1 MLREL
6 HISNLAVIED
16 AAFDLQ
22 PGLNVFTGQT
32 GAGKSLIIGAFEL
45 LLGLRSGGKDSAGM
59 LRSGCDEAYVSGLFE
74 FTDPRIV
81 REVESVIGRKV
92 EDSQMLITRRLFS
105 TGRSSV
111 SIDGQPATAGMLREM
126 GQFLVDIHGQHDQQF
141 LLRPSNQLEI
151 LDDFSSLTP
160 TREEFSK
167 IFTRLRELKTRRS
180 ELNQSELI
188 RKNQIEL
195 LEFQAGEIDSAD
207 PQPGEFE
214 EVRAKFERLSNIG
227 TLKQDASQVSL
238 AVYESEG
245 SAVETLERAAKIMDE
260 LASLDEEKL
269 AGIAQSFSDATEM
282 LRDVAAQLNRYAD
295 NLEIETG
302 ELEETQ
308 QRLDELN
315 NVIHKY
321 GPGKGAVDGDPLEV
335 VLKFREQLEAQLGKL
350 HNEDNEQ
357 AGLDDEITS
366 LSSQLAAA
374 GKKLT
379 AGRKTAADKISPL
392 VEKELAHLGM
402 EQAKFRVQI
411 TTHPADSENAGPS
424 GLDEIEFMV
433 QTNPGL
439 AFQPLRMIASGG
451 EISRIMLAIKSIL
464 AAGDRVSVLVFD
476 EIDANIGG
484 RLGAVVGRKMR
495 DLARRG
501 GHQVLCITHLPQLA
515 AFGDNHLHI
524 EKHVEKGV
532 TRTTVT
538 ALGGENRVN
547 ELAAMLAG
555 HDNISKASLT
565 QAGELLAAAGK
576 IS

>member
-45 LLGLRSGGKDSAGM
+45 LLGLRGGGRDSAGM
-59 LRSGCDEAYVSGLFE
+59 LRSGCDEACVCGLFE
-74 FTDPRIV
+74 FSDSRIV
-81 REVESVIGRKV
+81 HEIESIIGRQI
-92 EDSQMLITRRLFS
+92 EDSQMLITRRLFA

-111 SIDGQPATAGMLREM
+111 SIDGQPATAAMLREI

-141 LLRPSNQLEI
+141 LLKPSNQLEI
-151 LDDFSSLTP
+151 LDDFAAMCETQKI
-160 TREEFSK
+160 FSQT
-167 IFTRLRELKTRRS
+167 FTRLRDLKKRRDD
-180 ELNQSELI
+180 LNQSELI
-188 RKNQIEL
+188 RRNQTEL
-195 LEFQAGEIDSAD
+195 LEFQAGEIDAAD
-207 PQPGEFE
+207 IQPGEFE
-214 EVRAKFERLSNIG
+214 SVREKFERLSNIG
-227 TLKQDASQVSL
+227 TLKQDASQVAM

-245 SAVETLERAAKIMDE
+245 SAVEILERAAKVMDE
-260 LASLDEEKL
+260 LVSLDEKRLNEISQNF
-269 AGIAQSFSDATEM
+269 ADATEM
-282 LRDVAAQLNRYAD
+282 LRDVAAELNRYAD
-295 NLEIETG
+295 NLEIEPG

-315 NVIHKY
+315 GMIHKY
-321 GPGKGAVDGDPLEV
+321 GPGREPTANDPLEI
-335 VLKFREQLEAQLGKL
+335 VLKFREQVEMQLEKL
-350 HNEDNEQ
+350 RTENTEL
-357 AGLDDEITS
+357 AGLDDEMSS
-366 LSSQLAAA
+366 LTKQLAEI
-374 GKKLT
+374 GRKLT
-379 AGRKTAADKISPL
+379 AGRNAAADKIAPL
-392 VEKELAHLGM
+392 IEKELSHLGM

-411 TTHPADSENAGPS
+411 VTHDVETCVSPA

-439 AFQPLRMIASGG
+439 AFQPLRAIASGG

-515 AFGDNHLHI
+515 AFGDYHIHI
-524 EKHVEKGV
+524 EKHVEKGM
-532 TRTTVT
+532 TRTTV
-538 ALGGENRVN
+538 APLEGSRRID

-555 HDNISKASLT
+555 HENVSQASIT
-565 QAGELLAAAGK
+565 QAAELMQAAAK